1 MNIEKRLKSI
11 IMNVALNGIRE
22 EDISKDTILTID
34 LGYDSIKLVELVVE
48 IENEFNIIMDD
59 EDLDV
64 EKLSVYNK
72 LLETIIAKVS

>member
-22 EDISKDTILTID
+22 EDITKDTILTID

-48 IENEFNIIMDD
+48 IENEFNIIMND

-64 EKLSVYNK
+64 EKLSVYSK